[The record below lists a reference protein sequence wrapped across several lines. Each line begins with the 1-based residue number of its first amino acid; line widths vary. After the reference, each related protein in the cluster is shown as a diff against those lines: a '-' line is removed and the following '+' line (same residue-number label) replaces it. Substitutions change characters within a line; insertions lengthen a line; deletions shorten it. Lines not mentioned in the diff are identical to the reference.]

1 MYFPKPSGLRQ
12 LSRQLE
18 WELCEKY
25 IEIGA
30 DGSILGDGHMVFVLR
45 PESLWGRIEQIDY
58 MHGFTT
64 TAIGLMVDD
73 DRDFYAADVISTTRG
88 AVFRAVRTLQ
98 RAYRERRARRRRRNW
113 QAIVADV
120 ICIAKCRVEGLGK
133 FVRTSQIAQ

>member
-1 MYFPKPSGLRQ
+1 
-12 LSRQLE
+12 
-18 WELCEKY
+18 
-25 IEIGA
+25 
-30 DGSILGDGHMVFVLR
+30 MVFVLR

-64 TAIGLMVDD
+64 TAIGLMAAD
-73 DRDFYAADVISTTRG
+73 DRDFYAAEVISTTRG

-133 FVRTSQIAQ
+133 FVRTSQIVQ

>member
-98 RAYRERRARRRRRNW
+98 RAYRERRARRRRNW